1 MERIL
6 PSDQMMSVVEFLMAI
21 YTNIRHE
28 DYKNLNYI
36 KIQNFI
42 KLLEYNSLDDLIS
55 KIQEIEQKANDNNN
69 NGKILF
75 IRHTFSYEN
84 LLDKGRKEHLK
95 LLSHHLR
102 NSPAT
107 KLGKELIKDVKKQ
120 IENSEELKQEL
131 SDYPVLMTSTKS
143 RAMLTG
149 NEIYQTRNQ
158 KKHGYKFRTELLNE
172 FFLVEE
178 LNPILKEN
186 IFEKTKLLF
195 ECFPFTNFI
204 LAGHSHF
211 FEKFLHQNKKMKN
224 VEGLIYNYKIFLI
237 GNNLNTSQINLEKK
251 KTELFK
257 PNITLDT
264 FPNFMNVALQN
275 IQDTNR
281 NVIKRHINAKK
292 ITNTLNYDKGTKVN
306 NNISDKHLKYLK
318 NIIKY
323 LLGTDI
329 SDKKFQNL
337 INSYKK
343 SNKKN
348 NNDLTEL
355 KKLSKLFKNKHLASS
370 KLFGQ
375 HTNKVYKGMKDKLDE
390 LIKEHRNNPK
400 EIYEKFF
407 TKKRKNRIKKSI
419 NKWFNKECNHK
430 EECRK
435 QKDAITN
442 IKEFLEKKNIL

>member
-6 PSDQMMSVVEFLMAI
+6 PSDQMMIIVKFLMKI

-28 DYKNLNYI
+28 DYENLNYI

-42 KLLEYNSLDDLIS
+42 KLLEYNSLDDLIP
-55 KIQEIEQKANDNNN
+55 KIQEIEQKADDDNN

-120 IENSEELKQEL
+120 IENSENSEKIKQEL

-158 KKHGYKFRTELLNE
+158 RKHGYIFRTELLNE

-204 LAGHSHF
+204 LAPF
-211 FEKFLHQNKKMKN
+211 C
-224 VEGLIYNYKIFLI
+224 
-237 GNNLNTSQINLEKK
+237 
-251 KTELFK
+251 
-257 PNITLDT
+257 
-264 FPNFMNVALQN
+264 
-275 IQDTNR
+275 
-281 NVIKRHINAKK
+281 
-292 ITNTLNYDKGTKVN
+292 
-306 NNISDKHLKYLK
+306 LK
-318 NIIKY
+318 
-323 LLGTDI
+323 
-329 SDKKFQNL
+329 
-337 INSYKK
+337 
-343 SNKKN
+343 
-348 NNDLTEL
+348 
-355 KKLSKLFKNKHLASS
+355 
-370 KLFGQ
+370 
-375 HTNKVYKGMKDKLDE
+375 
-390 LIKEHRNNPK
+390 
-400 EIYEKFF
+400 
-407 TKKRKNRIKKSI
+407 
-419 NKWFNKECNHK
+419 
-430 EECRK
+430 
-435 QKDAITN
+435 
-442 IKEFLEKKNIL
+442 IKEFSSGINSNSAPTISDLNKFFLIASKDIFGCPVA